1 MNNKNE
7 IFTMLQALLVEE
19 FEVELADITLASK
32 LYEELDLDS
41 IDAVD
46 LMVRLKEITGKKI
59 APEAFKEVRTIED
72 VVNAVADL
80 LFEA

>member
-1 MNNKNE
+1 MQNRE
-7 IFTMLQALLVEE
+7 QILEMLSAILVED
-19 FEVELADITLASK
+19 FEINAADITLEAT
-32 LYEELDLDS
+32 LYEDLDLDS

-80 LFEA
+80 LFEE

>member
-1 MNNKNE
+1 MKDKQE
-7 IFTMLQALLVEE
+7 ILTMLTSLLVDE
-19 FEVELADITLASK
+19 FEVEPADIQLDAK

-59 APEAFKEVRTIED
+59 SPEAFKEVRTIDD
-72 VVNAVADL
+72 VINAVADL
-80 LFEA
+80 LFEQ

>member
-1 MNNKNE
+1 
-7 IFTMLQALLVEE
+7 MLQTLLVEE
-19 FEVELADITLASK
+19 FEVELTDITLASK

>member
-1 MNNKNE
+1 
-7 IFTMLQALLVEE
+7 MLKDLLAEE
-19 FEVELADITLASK
+19 FEVEKADVELDSK

-41 IDAVD
+41 IDAID
-46 LMVRLKEITGKKI
+46 LMARLKEITGKKI

-80 LFEA
+80 LFKQ